1 MLLSVIFSFSF
12 CIFSVLFFGGGVWEC
27 EWFSVCVLFL
37 WFVVIYLV
45 YFLCSN
51 AIVGTSVLS
60 LVLNAFR
67 FAFWLQGAKVDS
79 ITLSWP
85 PWWRW

>member
-1 MLLSVIFSFSF
+1 M
-12 CIFSVLFFGGGVWEC
+12 
-27 EWFSVCVLFL
+27 CVLFL